1 MDTDF
6 KERPRLLET
15 FFGPEEVSQLPRK
28 ERFSLGSIRTFLTFY
43 KPHRRLFFLDLL
55 FATGI
60 AVIDVCY
67 PMISRYFLQDLLPMG
82 EIGIFPILLAIL
94 ILLFIIRGIFQYIV
108 TYWGHFLGVRM
119 ETDMRDMLFSH
130 IQDLS
135 FSFFDRTRTGHLLSR
150 IVSDLFDVVELAHHG
165 PEDLL
170 ISILT
175 FIGSFIFMLWIRWE
189 LALLLLIF
197 IPIVLYL
204 SIRQRKRM
212 QYASRRVKETT
223 ADINASIESSISGAK
238 LAQAF
243 TNEDFERDKLRGSN
257 YSYRDAKGH
266 YYRNMA
272 IFQTGI
278 EFTTGILNV
287 FVITIGGAFVLVGR
301 MDFVDLM
308 TFTLFVNNF
317 VAPIR
322 KLVGFFEQYTSGMAG
337 FERFSEL
344 MRLNPEIEEKENA
357 VELESVRG
365 SICFK
370 NVDFSYSDDSDD
382 DVLHALNLEVP
393 QGQTLAL
400 VGPSGGGKSTIC
412 QLIPRFYDVDS
423 GTISIDGQDIRDVT
437 LQSLRRQVGIV
448 QQEVFIFADT
458 VRNNIRYGR
467 LDATEEEIYGAAKSA
482 EIHQF
487 IMSLPDGYDTLIGE
501 RGANLSGGQ
510 RQRIAI
516 ARVFLKDPAI
526 LLLDEATSALDT
538 RTEVNIQ
545 ASLDRLAQGRT
556 TVIIAHRLSTVRN
569 ADSILY
575 IEDGQIQEEGTHNEL
590 MDRRGK
596 YYELQVTQVE
606 LSSND
611 MILD

>member
-1 MDTDF
+1 MDRDF
-6 KERPRLLET
+6 KERPKLLET
-15 FFGPEEVSQLPRK
+15 FFGPEDVTQLPRK
-28 ERFSLGSIRTFLTFY
+28 ERFALGSIRTFMTFY

-60 AVIDVCY
+60 AVIDVSY
-67 PMISRYFLQDLLPMG
+67 PMISRHFLQNLLPMG

-94 ILLFIIRGIFQYIV
+94 LLLFVIRGGFQYIV

-175 FIGSFIFMLWIRWE
+175 FTGSFIFMLLIRWE
-189 LALLLLIF
+189 LALMLLLF

-212 QYASRRVKETT
+212 QHASRRVKETT

-243 TNEDFERDKLRGSN
+243 TNEDYERDKLRGSN
-257 YSYRDAKGH
+257 YSYRDAKGY

-287 FVITIGGAFVLVGR
+287 FVIAIGGAFVLVGR

-344 MRLNPEIEEKENA
+344 MRLDSEIEEKENA
-357 VELESVRG
+357 VKLKAVRG
-365 SICFK
+365 TISFR
-370 NVDFSYSDDSDD
+370 NVDFSYEEDSED
-382 DVLHALNLEVP
+382 DVLHSLNLEVTE
-393 QGQTLAL
+393 GQTLAL

-412 QLIPRFYDVDS
+412 QLIPRFYDVDQGS
-423 GTISIDGQDIRDVT
+423 ISIDGQDIRDVT
-437 LQSLRRQVGIV
+437 LHSLRSQVGIV

-458 VRNNIRYGR
+458 IRNNIRYGK
-467 LDATEEEIYGAAKSA
+467 LDATDEEIYTAAKSA
-482 EIHQF
+482 EIHDF
-487 IMSLPDGYDTLIGE
+487 IMSMPDGYDTLIGE

-516 ARVFLKDPAI
+516 ARVFLKDPSI

-575 IEDGQIQEEGTHNEL
+575 IEDGQIQEEGTHESL
-590 MDRRGK
+590 MARRGK
-596 YYELQVTQVE
+596 YFDLQVTQVE
-606 LSSND
+606 LSGQD
-611 MILD
+611 DPVL

>member
-1 MDTDF
+1 MDHNF

-15 FFGPEEVSQLPRK
+15 YFGPEDVNQLPRK
-28 ERFSLGSIRTFLTFY
+28 ERFALGSIRTFLTFY
-43 KPHRRLFFLDLL
+43 KPHRRLFILDLL

-60 AVIDVCY
+60 AVIDVSY
-67 PMISRYFLQDLLPMG
+67 PMISRHFLQNLLPMG
-82 EIGIFPILLAIL
+82 EISIFPVLLAIL
-94 ILLFIIRGIFQYIV
+94 LLLFIIRGAFQYIV

-175 FIGSFIFMLWIRWE
+175 FIGSFVFMLLIRWE
-189 LALLLLIF
+189 LAVLLLIF

-204 SIRQRKRM
+204 SIRQRRRM

-287 FVITIGGAFVLVGR
+287 FVIAIGGAFVLVGR

-344 MRLNPEIEEKENA
+344 MRLDPEIEEKDDA
-357 VELESVRG
+357 VELKAVRG
-365 SICFK
+365 AISFK
-370 NVDFSYSDDSDD
+370 DVDFRYEAESDE
-382 DVLHALNLEVP
+382 DVLHSLNLEVTA
-393 QGQTLAL
+393 GQKLAL

-412 QLIPRFYDVDS
+412 QLIPRFYDVDHGS
-423 GTISIDGQDIRDVT
+423 INIDGQDIRDVT
-437 LQSLRRQVGIV
+437 LHSLRSQVGIV

-458 VRNNIRYGR
+458 VRNNIRYGK
-467 LDATEEEIYGAAKSA
+467 LDATDEEINEAAKSA
-482 EIHQF
+482 EIHNF
-487 IMSLPDGYDTLIGE
+487 IMSLPDGYDTMIGE

-545 ASLDRLAQGRT
+545 SSLDRLAQGRT

-569 ADSILY
+569 ADNILY
-575 IEDGQIQEEGTHNEL
+575 IEDGQIQEQGTHSEL
-590 MDRRGK
+590 MDRHGK
-596 YYELQVTQVE
+596 YFDLQVTQVE
-606 LSSND
+606 LSGSD
-611 MILD
+611 AIAV

>member
-1 MDTDF
+1 MDRDF
-6 KERPRLLET
+6 KERPKLLET
-15 FFGPEEVSQLPRK
+15 FFGPEDVTQLPRK
-28 ERFSLGSIRTFLTFY
+28 ERFALGSIRTFMTFY

-60 AVIDVCY
+60 AVIDVSY
-67 PMISRYFLQDLLPMG
+67 PMISRHFLQNLLPMG

-94 ILLFIIRGIFQYIV
+94 LLLFVIRGGFQYIV

-175 FIGSFIFMLWIRWE
+175 FTGSFIFMLLIRWE
-189 LALLLLIF
+189 LALMLLLF

-212 QYASRRVKETT
+212 QHASRRVKETT

-243 TNEDFERDKLRGSN
+243 TNEDYERDKLRGSN

-287 FVITIGGAFVLVGR
+287 FVIAIGGAFVLVGR

-344 MRLNPEIEEKENA
+344 MRLDSEIEEKENA
-357 VELESVRG
+357 VELKAVRG
-365 SICFK
+365 TISFR
-370 NVDFSYSDDSDD
+370 NVDFSYEEDSED
-382 DVLHALNLEVP
+382 DVLHSLNLEVTE
-393 QGQTLAL
+393 GQTLAL

-412 QLIPRFYDVDS
+412 QLIPRFYDVDQGS
-423 GTISIDGQDIRDVT
+423 ISIDGQDIRDVT
-437 LQSLRRQVGIV
+437 LHSLRSQVGIV

-458 VRNNIRYGR
+458 IRNNIRYGK
-467 LDATEEEIYGAAKSA
+467 LDATDEEIYTAAKSA
-482 EIHQF
+482 EIHDF
-487 IMSLPDGYDTLIGE
+487 IMSMPDGYDTLIGE

-516 ARVFLKDPAI
+516 ARVFLKDPSI

-575 IEDGQIQEEGTHNEL
+575 IEDGQIQEEGTHESL
-590 MDRRGK
+590 MARRGK
-596 YYELQVTQVE
+596 YFDLQVTQVE
-606 LSSND
+606 LSGQD
-611 MILD
+611 DPVL